1 MSGLVQWPQGF
12 EKVSCF
18 ARQIVP
24 RRGQLNPTKFAL
36 SPRGQLPAQILLR
49 ARHLHNLATRLRN
62 FAEQMLANDLILIYL
77 ILVWHLVK
85 LVTGKH
91 RAVLADILFADVAAP
106 TLAHAALHAQ
116 LQSSI
121 NLTLTK
127 AHFD

>member
-18 ARQIVP
+18 VRQIVP
-24 RRGQLNPTKFAL
+24 RRGQLNPTKFA
-36 SPRGQLPAQILLR
+36 
-49 ARHLHNLATRLRN
+49 LRN

-91 RAVLADILFADVAAP
+91 RAILADILFADVAAP

-116 LQSSI
+116 LQRSI

>member
-12 EKVSCF
+12 ENVYYS

-62 FAEQMLANDLILIYL
+62 SSERNDYYIY
-77 ILVWHLVK
+77 
-85 LVTGKH
+85 
-91 RAVLADILFADVAAP
+91 DE
-106 TLAHAALHAQ
+106 
-116 LQSSI
+116 SI
-121 NLTLTK
+121 SK
-127 AHFD
+127 